1 MFRWILLL
9 GFILSQSQIN
19 AQERPASPILMT
31 MGPMDAE
38 SDTKSTTITVRYDSK
53 PSFDK
58 PKIEAMGS
66 FLQISLP
73 NTLVSQPGQF
83 IDAKSPFIRKFAAF
97 QLDPQTAALRL
108 FVSKD
113 AAQLAPSLAVDVLE
127 NRVVI
132 ILDHIQAEKSL
143 QPVVETNS
151 LKAADST
158 VPTQTPEPEAPIAER
173 VTIKADNPD
182 ENRAIS
188 KKTEKS
194 IEELARPNVDDGM
207 KEKLVIVTGFLG
219 FLLLV
224 LIGLKT
230 WRRLMV
236 KKWPLT
242 PAEDI
247 TVKTLAT
254 HPLGPK
260 QKLTVVQVGQEQIL
274 LGVSPDQIN
283 FLSSLNRRA
292 ETPLVTRNS
301 YEMQPMPRSSVPPPA
316 KREVLSEPVSSK
328 PQSRK
333 GSLPTEGAR
342 PGSSIS
348 YGIGDDGIKNLKGS
362 RSVQAEQESIE
373 DVTKLIRKKLRDLP
387 KV

>member
-1 MFRWILLL
+1 MRWILSVTLL
-9 GFILSQSQIN
+9 LAALPVKS
-19 AQERPASPILMT
+19 QERPASPLLMT

-38 SDTKSTTITVRYDSK
+38 SDQKSTAITVRYDSK
-53 PSFDK
+53 PGFDK

-73 NTLVSQPGQF
+73 NTLVPQPGQF
-83 IDAKSPFIRKFAAF
+83 VDAKSPYIRKFAAF

-113 AAQLAPSLAVDVLE
+113 AAQLAPALSVDILE
-127 NRVVI
+127 NRVLI

-143 QPVVETNS
+143 QPVIETVQPKPQEALAPVASPSPDIPKNQVP
-151 LKAADST
+151 ST
-158 VPTQTPEPEAPIAER
+158 KSIVSEENVNEKKQT
-173 VTIKADNPD
+173 
-182 ENRAIS
+182 S
-188 KKTEKS
+188 GS
-194 IEELARPNVDDGM
+194 IEEMARPNVDDGM
-207 KEKLVIVTGFLG
+207 KEKLVIVTVFLAVM
-219 FLLLV
+219 LLL

-230 WRRLMV
+230 WRRLMT
-236 KKWPLT
+236 KKWPLSPT
-242 PAEDI
+242 EGI

-283 FLSSLNRRA
+283 FLSSLNKREDIPVRS
-292 ETPLVTRNS
+292 S
-301 YEMQPMPRSSVPPPA
+301 YEMQPMPRNPSVAPP
-316 KREVLSEPVSSK
+316 KREALAEPVSSK
-328 PQSRK
+328 SASRRTGTPQE
-333 GSLPTEGAR
+333 PAR
-342 PGSSIS
+342 SGSSIS
-348 YGIGDDGIKNLKGS
+348 YGIGDDGIKNLKNS
-362 RSVQAEQESIE
+362 RPVQADQDSIE